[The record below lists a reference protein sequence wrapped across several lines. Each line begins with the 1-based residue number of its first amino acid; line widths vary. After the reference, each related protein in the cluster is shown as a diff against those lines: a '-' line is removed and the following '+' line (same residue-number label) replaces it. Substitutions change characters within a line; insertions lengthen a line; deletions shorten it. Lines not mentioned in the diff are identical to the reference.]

1 MYVRTYLS
9 LILAKFEPDNFL
21 ESALVVAD
29 QRKVEGGKI
38 LNERRI
44 KLIVVDWSQDM
55 VKLLR
60 MRATT
65 WVSYTKWFKVS
76 ITKRIDNNDDTKV
89 KSYFIIL
96 ERLLYDPQGR
106 VKFHKNL

>member
-44 KLIVVDWSQDM
+44 KFIVVD
-55 VKLLR
+55 
-60 MRATT
+60 
-65 WVSYTKWFKVS
+65 
-76 ITKRIDNNDDTKV
+76 
-89 KSYFIIL
+89 
-96 ERLLYDPQGR
+96 
-106 VKFHKNL
+106 